1 MKKYNPTVIIISAC
15 LFLLSN
21 VVQAQTP
28 AFAKDGGA
36 TNNSTFCLGATSS
49 CKKVQLLYL
58 PSDFSS
64 LPPSG
69 TITTIY
75 FMYGSTGITL
85 DYIISNLTIKMGQT
99 PNSGFVNG
107 TDFYSGLTTVL
118 SEPTY
123 TIPAGIQGNWFPIT
137 LTTPFS
143 YNNAQTLIVETTLDN
158 ATVTNFGL
166 FCGAT
171 LANQKLYSAST
182 VAATGT
188 ANSNLQNF
196 GMAINT
202 ANCSG
207 QPIAGTAIALDT
219 SFCSGNSTTISLSGY
234 TTDAGITF
242 QWKESLVPG
251 GPYSN
256 VTGGTGATSASY
268 TTPQL
273 TSTTYYICE
282 VTCTFSSQS
291 ALSTEAV
298 VNVVNPQVASTTPAT
313 RCGAGT
319 LTLGAI
325 AGPGANTLNWYWTP
339 TGGQPIGTGT
349 SFTTPVITQTTDFY
363 VGAAIGAASNDSLLI
378 PISSGTTSG
387 IYHHMFTV
395 TASTDINLTGLG
407 IKILAAIGTLTNWQ
421 IYYRPDNYNLTPGS
435 NTSSAGWTLLTTA
448 NNIVSNGNTTYTNI
462 VMGQS
467 LNIPSGS
474 TYSFYVAPLDAASTH
489 QYITPGNGLIA
500 ATNADLTIRGGNRGS
515 SLFNCSTSGGC
526 PTLRVYYNTGCE
538 GVRTPVTATVTPSD
552 PVTIQAGANA
562 LCLGQSTT
570 LTAVSNNSN
579 YTYQW
584 SPSTGLSGS
593 TGSSV
598 TAQPTTTIT
607 YTVYG
612 NDGTCGALDSITISV
627 GPPSVSG
634 VASISSDTS
643 CSGNPVILMLSG
655 SVGSIQWQS
664 NTGSGWVNETG
675 TGSDSASYTVN
686 PTIST
691 SYQAIVTSG
700 GCASATSSVVS
711 VHVVTITDP
720 VTTDD
725 TICEGDTAMLTAT
738 GTGVIN
744 WFTSSSGGTPVASG
758 PTYSPVVTTTTT
770 FYAQSAAGSTYHVGA
785 PHAGIGAQNMS
796 SSANYGL
803 SFDVQAQ
810 SVIEKVTIEPAQTG
824 SVIINLRQV
833 QNGTILNTVTVPVTA
848 FIQAQPTLG
857 FIVNPGTGY
866 RLELGAG
873 SVSCYYNSSGAT
885 YPYITAGSP
894 LSITG
899 YLNPNPNTGAAYYY
913 FYNWQVSQGCAS
925 NLIPAT
931 VTVNP
936 APPVPIITQNG
947 NQLTSSS
954 SVNNQWY
961 QNGNQLPGATGQ
973 VYNAT
978 QPGSY
983 TVVVTDPAT
992 GCSSESQPVVI
1003 VGIQEVDQTGGMLIR
1018 VYPNP
1023 STGLILL
1030 TTTQPGSTI
1039 SRISVQDLSGRV
1051 LNEQLLEGL
1060 HRTAQLELELP
1071 PSSGLYILE
1080 VQTGEQKTMVKVV
1093 KE

>member
-1 MKKYNPTVIIISAC
+1 MKKNCLWLILTSILIIEVTAIANS
-15 LFLLSN
+15 
-21 VVQAQTP
+21 QTP
-28 AFAKDGGA
+28 ASAKNGSNNLFANCTG
-36 TNNSTFCLGATSS
+36 
-49 CKKVQLLYL
+49 Q
-58 PSDFSS
+58 
-64 LPPSG
+64 PSG
-69 TITTIY
+69 
-75 FMYGSTGITL
+75 
-85 DYIISNLTIKMGQT
+85 
-99 PNSGFVNG
+99 
-107 TDFYSGLTTVL
+107 
-118 SEPTY
+118 
-123 TIPAGIQGNWFPIT
+123 
-137 LTTPFS
+137 
-143 YNNAQTLIVETTLDN
+143 
-158 ATVTNFGL
+158 
-166 FCGAT
+166 
-171 LANQKLYSAST
+171 
-182 VAATGT
+182 GT
-188 ANSNLQNF
+188 ATALQASICE
-196 GMAINT
+196 GE
-202 ANCSG
+202 
-207 QPIAGTAIALDT
+207 
-219 SFCSGNSTTISLSGY
+219 STTISLSGY
-234 TTDAGITF
+234 TTDTGITF
-242 QWKESLVPG
+242 QWKESSVPG

-256 VTGGTGATSASY
+256 VTGGTGATSVSY

-273 TSTTYYICE
+273 MSTTYYVCE

-291 ALSTEAV
+291 TLSTETEIV
-298 VNVVNPQVASTTPAT
+298 VNDPQLTGTVAGT
-313 RCGAGT
+313 RCGPGTVTLNASAPAGT
-319 LTLGAI
+319 TI
-325 AGPGANTLNWYWTP
+325 NWYPDLTSGLP
-339 TGGQPIGTGT
+339 LDSGS
-349 SFTTPVITQTTDFY
+349 SFTTPFITSTTTFY
-363 VGAAIGAASNDSLLI
+363 AAPAMGYTTVKATVGYSN
-378 PISSGTTSG
+378 
-387 IYHHMFTV
+387 TV
-395 TASTDINLTGLG
+395 
-407 IKILAAIGTLTNWQ
+407 
-421 IYYRPDNYNLTPGS
+421 NYNFI
-435 NTSSAGWTLLTTA
+435 TSSAGWGLIFTAHVDCKFDSVAVYPTGTGTITVCIRDLSNNLLFTGPT
-448 NNIVSNGNTTYTNI
+448 VSVSDGGTP
-462 VMGQS
+462 GQTKIFVPVGAS
-467 LNIPSGS
+467 L
-474 TYSFYVAPLDAASTH
+474 
-489 QYITPGNGLIA
+489 TPGNYKVGLLSYTGITNLGSQTTGTTMA
-500 ATNADLTIRGGNRGS
+500 YPFVSPLATI
-515 SLFNCSTSGGC
+515 TSGTQGSG
-526 PTLRVYYNTGCE
+526 PVAVVYYWFYDLSFSSVTGCE